1 MAGGPKNGKYE
12 SLLVALLN
20 CADIQTAAKQAG
32 ISETTAYRWLKQD
45 DFQELY
51 RQAKREAVAQ
61 AVSRLQQKSSAAVEV
76 LTEVAEDK
84 EAPASS
90 RVSAAKTI
98 IEMALKAVELEDI
111 VKRIE
116 QLEEM
121 AEKKG

>member
-1 MAGGPKNGKYE
+1 M
-12 SLLVALLN
+12 
-20 CADIQTAAKQAG
+20 
-32 ISETTAYRWLKQD
+32 
-45 DFQELY
+45 
-51 RQAKREAVAQ
+51 REAVAQ
-61 AVSRLQQKSSAAVEV
+61 AVSRLQQKSSNAVNV
-76 LTEVAEDK
+76 LNEIAEDK

-121 AEKKG
+121 AEKKGRALC